1 MIRGFLTQSAV
12 LLLAMACV
20 PNNQQSTAGRSSID
34 AACPATRY
42 SDTDRASANIS
53 DWTRANAE
61 FVSFIVDG
69 QRAAWNLPNST
80 QLGIENSESP
90 MPRFNPPIDP
100 KNVKSLTVLQPA
112 EAKRLYNAC
121 PGVLLAIVT
130 TKAGDW
136 RPASAHPQQ

>member
-1 MIRGFLTQSAV
+1 MIRGFATQSAV
-12 LLLAMACV
+12 LLFAMACV
-20 PNNQQSTAGRSSID
+20 PNNQRSNAGRSSLD
-34 AACPATRY
+34 ATCPATRY
-42 SDTDRASANIS
+42 TDTDRASPDLS
-53 DWTRANAE
+53 VSSRANAE

-80 QLGIENSESP
+80 QLGIEYSEGP

-100 KNVKSLTVLQPA
+100 RNIQSIKILQPT

-121 PGVLLAIVT
+121 PGVLLAVVT

-136 RPASAHPQQ
+136 RPPQQ